1 MSPQK
6 VDAAIDLA
14 FQHFKNSSVV
24 PIVYLPNS
32 DLYIAELF
40 WGPTGSFKDL
50 ALQLLPRYHS
60 HCKHTCKIV
69 HQNNIIFRIVL
80 QLLLP
85 HERHVYVVATSG
97 DTGSAVIDG
106 FSRLNEEEK

>member
-50 ALQLLPRYHS
+50 ALQLLPRCHS
-60 HCKHTCKIV
+60 HSKNTCKIV
-69 HQNNIIFRIVL
+69 HQ
-80 QLLLP
+80 
-85 HERHVYVVATSG
+85 
-97 DTGSAVIDG
+97 
-106 FSRLNEEEK
+106 